1 MLPLLRVW
9 LYLLMCS
16 VNCTLVSCLNIFIHL
31 VNFMLLNDNDLAY
44 QGQNELS
51 LMVSGFHIGE
61 CQSIGKLQ
69 YIKKNFI

>member
-1 MLPLLRVW
+1 
-9 LYLLMCS
+9 
-16 VNCTLVSCLNIFIHL
+16 
-31 VNFMLLNDNDLAY
+31 MLLNDNDLAY